1 MTADSGAP
9 QARILLVCAA
19 NICRSPAAEVFMQK
33 AWQASAAHS
42 QLILEFASAGAH
54 AVAGMPRCAVSEGL
68 VGLPYETTSQEL
80 PVDLSIYDLVL
91 TMERSHRGP
100 IVVGS
105 PSIRSRV
112 FTLVEAAQLASF
124 IAAPGL
130 VLDAATGL
138 DLGEE
143 VDFDF
148 ESVPSL
154 PEQGDQRWG
163 WLVAELDAWRGQV
176 PLDLQVDTLALVDI
190 PDPHDYQQ
198 DVHQA
203 SFDRINQAVEVFI
216 TALTEVMSR

>member
-1 MTADSGAP
+1 
-9 QARILLVCAA
+9 
-19 NICRSPAAEVFMQK
+19 MQK
-33 AWQASAAHS
+33 AWQASVARS
-42 QLILEFASAGAH
+42 QLNLEFSSAGAH
-54 AVAGMPRCAVSEGL
+54 AVAGMQRCAVSESL
-68 VGLPYETTSQEL
+68 VGLTYETKSQEL
-80 PVDLSIYDLVL
+80 PADLGNYDLIL

-100 IVVGS
+100 IVVES

-112 FTLVEAAQLASF
+112 FTLVEVAQLASF

-130 VLDAATGL
+130 VLDAATGI

-148 ESVPSL
+148 ESVPAL
-154 PEQGDQRWG
+154 PEQDDQRWG
-163 WLVAELDAWRGQV
+163 WFVAELDAWRGQV
-176 PLDLQVDTLALVDI
+176 PLDSQVDTLALVDI

-198 DVHQA
+198 DVHQE